1 MNVITCSRLQHPVWR
16 DQANTAQSVFTGF
29 NEILRLG
36 IVDEDSSSLHKMCI
50 KSVYSSAPTVRKN
63 VFNVQC
69 QRILSKDLEMAD

>member
-36 IVDEDSSSLHKMCI
+36 IVDEGSSLHKMCI
-50 KSVYSSAPTVRKN
+50 KSVYSSVPTVRKN
-63 VFNVQC
+63 VLNAQC
-69 QRILSKDLEMAD
+69 QRILSKDVEMAD